1 MEAKASL
8 SKDKR
13 VVKFRKRRT
22 INIGIVIFL
31 ILFIYIAI
39 NIYIFFTKEHISI
52 YEVQEGF
59 NVEDSR
65 ITGLILRE
73 ENIVLS
79 EKAGYVY
86 YLHKEGS
93 RVAKGT
99 SVYSVDDSTQIMDI
113 ITGSEDT
120 FTLNKDSSKQF
131 QYKISKFHKTY
142 SDNNFSYVYDFKDDV
157 ESIVLDVLNQN
168 MIEKGRQIEE
178 DTGFAFTY
186 EVFKSQA
193 SGMVS
198 YYMDNYETVTKK
210 SLTREMFND
219 ENYERVSLRTSDM
232 VSINTP
238 IYKLVTSEVWSI
250 ILPLTDYQ
258 LEKIQ
263 EKDKIEFTIL
273 KDNFTT
279 SAPLKIFQSSSDNS
293 YYAELIMDKHIVNYL
308 EDRFL
313 EIDLHLEAAKG
324 LKVPLSAITTKDFY
338 IVPLSYFTSG
348 GDSDKPGLIKEEYD
362 KDTGELN
369 PIFVPVDIYYQDDTY
384 GYVDANQF
392 ALNTSDSFYR
402 RQQISAFG
410 NR

>member
-120 FTLNKDSSKQF
+120 FTLNKIAAS
-131 QYKISKFHKTY
+131 
-142 SDNNFSYVYDFKDDV
+142 NFS
-157 ESIVLDVLNQN
+157 
-168 MIEKGRQIEE
+168 
-178 DTGFAFTY
+178 
-186 EVFKSQA
+186 
-193 SGMVS
+193 
-198 YYMDNYETVTKK
+198 
-210 SLTREMFND
+210 
-219 ENYERVSLRTSDM
+219 
-232 VSINTP
+232 
-238 IYKLVTSEVWSI
+238 
-250 ILPLTDYQ
+250 
-258 LEKIQ
+258 
-263 EKDKIEFTIL
+263 
-273 KDNFTT
+273 
-279 SAPLKIFQSSSDNS
+279 
-293 YYAELIMDKHIVNYL
+293 
-308 EDRFL
+308 
-313 EIDLHLEAAKG
+313 
-324 LKVPLSAITTKDFY
+324 
-338 IVPLSYFTSG
+338 
-348 GDSDKPGLIKEEYD
+348 IK
-362 KDTGELN
+362 
-369 PIFVPVDIYYQDDTY
+369 
-384 GYVDANQF
+384 
-392 ALNTSDSFYR
+392 
-402 RQQISAFG
+402 
-410 NR
+410 